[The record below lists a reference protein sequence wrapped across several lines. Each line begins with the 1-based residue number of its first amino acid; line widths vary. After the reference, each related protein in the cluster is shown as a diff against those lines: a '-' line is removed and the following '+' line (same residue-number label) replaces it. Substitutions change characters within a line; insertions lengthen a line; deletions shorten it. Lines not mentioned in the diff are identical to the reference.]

1 MAIVLFVVLGLAI
14 AGAGM
19 YFSYKSRQKRVQ
31 AVMALGQ
38 RAGLDFSATDVDHI
52 VDMPF
57 TLFTRGDGRGVEL
70 VLSGTHNG
78 APLQLF
84 DYWYYDETYNAQTHS
99 TSRSYH
105 RFTCGIATITAAC
118 PHLSIG
124 HENFFSR
131 IGSHV
136 GVHDIEFESDEFNKQ
151 FRVKGSDQKFAFCV
165 LDGQM
170 MEWLQGSDAFDTVEV
185 VGPWVLVATGK
196 LDPQRW
202 LELGTWLDAFRSHIP
217 QVVYSEYPAK

>member
-1 MAIVLFVVLGLAI
+1 MAVVLIIVAGLAI
-14 AGAGM
+14 AGAVA
-19 YFSYKSRQKRVQ
+19 YFSFNARQKRVQ
-31 AVMALGQ
+31 AVMALGG
-38 RAGLDFSATDVDHI
+38 RAGLAFSATDDDHI

-57 TLFTRGDGRGVEL
+57 TLFSHGDGRGVEL
-70 VLSGTHNG
+70 VLSGTHDG

-84 DYWYYDETYNAQTHS
+84 DYWYYDETYNAQTHT

-105 RFTCGIATITAAC
+105 RFTCGIATIAAAC

-136 GVHDIEFESDEFNKQ
+136 GVHDIELESDEFNKQ
-151 FRVKGSDQKFAFCV
+151 FRVKGDDQKFAFCV

-170 MEWLQGSDAFDTVEV
+170 MEWLARADAFETVEI
-185 VGPWVLVATGK
+185 VGPWVLVAVGK

-202 LELGTWLDAFRSHIP
+202 LELGSWLDGFRSRIP
-217 QVVYSEYPAK
+217 QVMFSEYPPK